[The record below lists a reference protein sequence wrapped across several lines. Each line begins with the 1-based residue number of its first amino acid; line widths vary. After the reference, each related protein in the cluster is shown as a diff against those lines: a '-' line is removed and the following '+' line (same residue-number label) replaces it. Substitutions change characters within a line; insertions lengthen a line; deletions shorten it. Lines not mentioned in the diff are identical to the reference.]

1 MKAYSLKEE
10 QKGIDIASIEREYLS
25 KSDWEVDENANS
37 NRSFSNFLD
46 FLLDKTLKYPNI
58 LSQYLP
64 VKAVKMHFN
73 GDIHIHKLPYSLW
86 IPYCVGWSYA
96 NILRRGL
103 RSQTVVSRP
112 ARHLD
117 TAVSHLVNFFF
128 QTAQE
133 WTGAQAVSAF
143 DLYTA
148 PFVAKD
154 TLSPIKI
161 KQILQSM
168 LFELNYPS
176 RAGYQSPFT
185 NITLILDTCRD
196 LLTGD
201 AIVGGR
207 TVGTLGDY
215 VGQAVDIVRALM
227 ELYLEGDTL
236 SQPFTFPI
244 PTLMV
249 TQNFDWNGRRW
260 GDLVYLIFKALA
272 YRGTAYLLNGYSSNV
287 EALYAMCCRLT
298 INTERVNNHKRALL
312 KVDIEETQELI
323 RRSRGAWGSW
333 ALPDATGSIGV
344 VTINLPRIAALSKG
358 DWGRFEEYLQER
370 LEVAREV
377 LLTWRAR
384 YEHSLASG
392 LMPLTKS
399 YMGSLEGH
407 YNTFGLVGLP
417 EAAANFMNEPTL
429 WYTLDWKR
437 VLEAISIEKK
447 MVALVDQYAREYEE
461 LDGYLYN
468 VEEVPAESAAYRLA
482 SRDLEVLDWSNNG
495 EHLAIPMVDGVPFY
509 SNSIVPYY
517 AKLSIMERAK
527 LEGEV
532 QQMFTGG
539 VMMHLFLGQLPD
551 IEALK
556 KLVYRI
562 ATGTKVV
569 YFSITPVQSVCKKC
583 RTSLVGLYDKC
594 PKCGGVVDVW
604 SRIVGYYRPLSSW
617 NLGKRAEFKIRVK
630 Y

>member
-1 MKAYSLKEE
+1 MLYKLLSVKSECANITLEVDYSLGAHRLKAYSLKEE
-10 QKGIDIASIEREYLS
+10 PKSIDIVSIEKEYLS

-64 VKAVKMHFN
+64 EKAVKMHFN

-133 WTGAQAVSAF
+133 WTGAQAISAF

-148 PFVAKD
+148 PFIAKD
-154 TLSPIKI
+154 NLAPTEV
-161 KQILQSM
+161 KQVLQSM

-185 NITLILDTCRD
+185 NITLVLDTCRD
-196 LLTGD
+196 ILNGD
-201 AIVGGR
+201 AIVGGS

-215 VGQAVDIVRALM
+215 IDRAIDVTRALM
-227 ELYLEGDTL
+227 ELYLEGDAL

-244 PTLMV
+244 PTIMV
-249 TQNFDWNGRRW
+249 TQDFDWRGRKW
-260 GDLVYLIFKALA
+260 GDLVDLIFKALA

-298 INTERVNNHKRALL
+298 IDTLRVNNHRQSLL
-312 KVDIEETQELI
+312 KVDLEEVQELI

-358 DWGRFEEYLQER
+358 DWGKFEELLQER

-399 YMGSLEGH
+399 YMGNLEGH

-417 EAAANFMNEPTL
+417 EAAANFMNDPTL
-429 WYTLDWKR
+429 WSSLDWRR
-437 VLEAISIEKK
+437 VIEAISIEKK
-447 MVALVDQYAREYEE
+447 MVSLVDQYAREYEE

-495 EHLAIPMVDGVPFY
+495 EHLAIPIVDGVPFY

-527 LEGEV
+527 LEG
-532 QQMFTGG
+532 
-539 VMMHLFLGQLPD
+539 
-551 IEALK
+551 
-556 KLVYRI
+556 
-562 ATGTKVV
+562 
-569 YFSITPVQSVCKKC
+569 
-583 RTSLVGLYDKC
+583 
-594 PKCGGVVDVW
+594 
-604 SRIVGYYRPLSSW
+604 
-617 NLGKRAEFKIRVK
+617 
-630 Y
+630 